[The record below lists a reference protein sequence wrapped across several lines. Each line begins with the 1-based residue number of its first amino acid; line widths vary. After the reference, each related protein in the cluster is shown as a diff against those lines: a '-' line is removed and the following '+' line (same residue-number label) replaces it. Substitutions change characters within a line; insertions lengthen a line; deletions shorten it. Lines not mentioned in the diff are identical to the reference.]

1 MKCVPVGGDLYLE
14 LRRFLLSINNG
25 PVRIRR
31 LCILSIEV
39 DIPKRQ
45 KGALRLH
52 RAQCLVRTVKSARA
66 PQKQK
71 KTATE
76 LTEFEAQL
84 VELLSGI
91 PKTRKLAGKSRV

>member
-31 LCILSIEV
+31 LYILSIEV

-45 KGALRLH
+45 KVVLRLH
-52 RAQCLVRTVKSARA
+52 RAQCLIRTNSQVSASPAEAKKKDSNRTHRIRSTTHQT
-66 PQKQK
+66 PQWN
-71 KTATE
+71 T
-76 LTEFEAQL
+76 
-84 VELLSGI
+84 
-91 PKTRKLAGKSRV
+91 